1 MPTDR
6 PHGGESPSVPAAGEF
21 YTREINVNS
30 SEELIEDIRQGN
42 MVILLD
48 DEGREN
54 EGDLVMA
61 AELTRPEDINFMA
74 HYGRGLICL
83 PLSREHCQRLRL
95 PLMVNNNQTSH
106 GTNFTVSIEAAEGVT
121 TGISAADRART
132 IQTAVASDTKPED
145 IVQPGHIFPL
155 MAQDGGVLA
164 RAGHTEAACDLARL
178 AGLQAAATIVE
189 ILNPDGSMARRPDLE
204 GFAAKHDLK
213 IGTIEDLIRY
223 RIHNEKTIERV
234 AECDFPS
241 VFGQFRLIAFQDVIE
256 NGLHLALIHG
266 EIDEKKPCPVRV
278 HVENLLYDSLGST
291 IDSGWPLSDALNRLG
306 EAQEGGVLIL
316 LRPPKDNRALV
327 SQIQR
332 LQFSQSHSEQADKSD
347 EPEDFRTYGIGAQIL
362 AELGVRKMRLM
373 SAPKVFHGLAGF
385 ELEVIDFITE

>member
-1 MPTDR
+1 VWAERKALRAQR
-6 PHGGESPSVPAAGEF
+6 PRGL
-21 YTREINVNS
+21 INVNTT
-30 SEELIEDIRQGN
+30 EELIDDIRQGK

-61 AELTRPEDINFMA
+61 AELTRAEDINFMA

-83 PLSREHCQRLRL
+83 PLSREHCLRLRL
-95 PLMVNNNQTSH
+95 PLMVHNNLTSH
-106 GTNFTVSIEAAEGVT
+106 GTNFTVSIEAAVGVS

-132 IQTAVASDTKPED
+132 IQAAVSDNARPED

-164 RAGHTEAACDLARL
+164 RAGHTEAACDLSRL

-189 ILNPDGSMARRPDLE
+189 ILNPDGTMARRPDLE
-204 GFAAKHDLK
+204 AFAAKHDLK

-223 RIHNEKTIERV
+223 RIHNEKNVERV
-234 AECDFPS
+234 AESDFPS
-241 VFGQFRLIAFQDVIE
+241 VYGHFRLLAFQDVLE
-256 NGLHLALIHG
+256 NGLHLALVRG
-266 EIDEKKPCPVRV
+266 DVDPDKPCDVRV
-278 HVENLLYDSLGST
+278 HVENLLHDSLGST
-291 IDSGWPLSDALNRLG
+291 IDSGWPLSDALRRLG
-306 EAQEGGVLIL
+306 EGNDAGVLVL
-316 LRPPKDNRALV
+316 LRGPQDNRDIV
-327 SQIQR
+327 RQIQQ
-332 LQFSQSHSEQADKSD
+332 LHLAQTHPEEHAAKTD

-362 AELGVRKMRLM
+362 SDLGVRKMRLL

-385 ELEVIDFITE
+385 DLEVVDFITE

>member
-1 MPTDR
+1 
-6 PHGGESPSVPAAGEF
+6 
-21 YTREINVNS
+21 
-30 SEELIEDIRQGN
+30 

-54 EGDLVMA
+54 EGDLIMA

-95 PLMVNNNQTSH
+95 PLMVNDNQASH
-106 GTNFTVSIEAAEGVT
+106 GTNFTLSIEAAVGVS

-132 IQTAVASDTKPED
+132 IQAAVAFDAKPED

-164 RAGHTEAACDLARL
+164 RAGHTEAACDLSRL

-189 ILNPDGSMARRPDLE
+189 ILNPDGTMARKPDLE
-204 GFAAKHDLK
+204 VFAAKHDVK

-223 RIHNEKTIERV
+223 RIHNEKNVERV
-234 AECDFPS
+234 SECDFPS
-241 VFGQFRLIAFQDVIE
+241 VFGKFRLIAFQDVIE
-256 NGLHLALIHG
+256 NGLHLALVHG
-266 EIDEKKPCPVRV
+266 TVEAEKPCAVRV
-278 HVENLLYDSLGST
+278 HVENLLNDSLGST
-291 IDSGWPLSDALNRLG
+291 IDAGWPLSDALKRLG
-306 EAQEGGVLIL
+306 ESDEAGVLIL
-316 LRPPKDNRALV
+316 LRPPQDNRALV
-327 SQIQR
+327 RKIQR
-332 LQFSQSHSEQADKSD
+332 LQIAQSFGDENADRGD

-362 AELGVRKMRLM
+362 SELGVRKMRLM

-385 ELEVIDFITE
+385 DLEVVDFIND